1 MNADRVEHRGIV
13 AYQSVYGNSVQLFK
27 GGEKVAAIRTDKR
40 QTTDD
45 MRRLIN
51 EYLEGD
57 KVK

>member
-1 MNADRVEHRGIV
+1 MNSDKVEHRGI
-13 AYQSVYGNSVQLFK
+13 AAFQSVYGNSVQLFK
-27 GGEKVAAIRTDKR
+27 GGKKVATIRTDRR
-40 QTTDD
+40 QTVED